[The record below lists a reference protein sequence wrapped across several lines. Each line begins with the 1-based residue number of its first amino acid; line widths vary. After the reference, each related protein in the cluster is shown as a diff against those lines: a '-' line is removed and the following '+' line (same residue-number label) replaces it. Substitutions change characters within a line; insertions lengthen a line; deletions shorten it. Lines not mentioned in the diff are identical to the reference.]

1 MTLGPW
7 DGDDGV
13 GLLLLHPLEAG
24 QGGQH
29 LHPHPQGRLC
39 LSMYK
44 QYNKTQEW
52 THDFEH
58 IFVDLKLIK
67 Y

>member
-1 MTLGPW
+1 MTLDPW

-29 LHPHPQGRLC
+29 LHSQGRLM
-39 LSMYK
+39 LINVQTVQS
-44 QYNKTQEW
+44 KTQEW
-52 THDFEH
+52 TYGF
-58 IFVDLKLIK
+58 
-67 Y
+67 